1 MFLGVRGRVSPRQA
15 EHHARRLR
23 AYGPRYVAVTLGRD
37 GAVLAGPDAVV
48 VHPGFR
54 VHAVDTTGAGDCFS
68 AALILGL
75 CREWPLNATVSY
87 ANAAAA
93 LSTTAVG
100 PRGFLPSDRAVRQLL
115 RSGRWGRR

>member
-1 MFLGVRGRVSPRQA
+1 VRGRVSPQQA
-15 EHHARRLR
+15 EQHARRLR

-37 GAVLAGPDAVV
+37 GAVLAGPDAAV

-54 VHAVDTTGAGDCFS
+54 VHAVDTTGAGDCFG

-75 CREWPLNATVSY
+75 CREWPLKAIVSY

-100 PRGFLPSDRAVRQLL
+100 PRGFLPSDRQVRRLL
-115 RSGRWGRR
+115 RSGRWRRR